1 MSRSRDDAPTPGS
14 KWAILAQLNEVR
26 GEVFALRTEVDVA
39 RTESRA
45 LSMAIL
51 SRIEVLMR
59 ADVSLIRKVNHTMS
73 LVELYRSNL
82 EVVKNTKV
90 SAQRSYELLG
100 AKVAAISAK
109 LDVALSDDAATA
121 AERAEL
127 AEIGATL
134 TTEAA
139 SLMETVVAN
148 TPAEA
153 EPAPAPTDS
162 PVVVVDG
169 EPTVEPPVEPAPAEP
184 VAEQPAPTEQ
194 SAPQ

>member
-1 MSRSRDDAPTPGS
+1 MPRHDDAPTPGS
-14 KWAILAQLNEVR
+14 KWAILAHLNEM
-26 GEVFALRTEVDVA
+26 AATLLRLINEAAEA
-39 RTESRA
+39 RQESRA

-51 SRIEVLMR
+51 WRMEALMR
-59 ADVSLIRKVNHTMS
+59 ADQSLIRKVDYTMS

-100 AKVAAISAK
+100 VKVAAISAK
-109 LDVALSDDAATA
+109 LDAALADDAATA

-134 TTEAA
+134 STEAA

-153 EPAPAPTDS
+153 EPAPVPTDS

-169 EPTVEPPVEPAPAEP
+169 EPTVEPPVEPAPSEP
-184 VAEQPAPTEQ
+184 VAEQPAQ
-194 SAPQ
+194 